1 MSLDLE
7 LRGRVA
13 LVTGGG
19 RGIGRTVS
27 LLLAKHGVHVAL
39 CGRTAET
46 LEATAQE
53 IRALGVQAWPLV
65 ADVSRRED
73 IERFIE
79 HAVAAAGRVDILVNN
94 AVTSHTAPFEEQTD
108 DHWRYHIDVKLLA
121 YIRCARGV
129 LPHLQRNGW
138 GRIVNIGGM
147 TARIVA
153 PLRMTNGVVNAGVA
167 DFTKQFANHVAPHNV
182 TVNCVHP
189 GTTATDRML
198 QNLKRQAAD
207 AGVSLDE
214 TTARAIAEIPM
225 GRLIRPED
233 IASAVLFFCSPL
245 ASIVTGQCIAV
256 DGGSAMSV
264 NY

>member
-1 MSLDLE
+1 M
-7 LRGRVA
+7 
-13 LVTGGG
+13 
-19 RGIGRTVS
+19 
-27 LLLAKHGVHVAL
+27 
-39 CGRTAET
+39 
-46 LEATAQE
+46 Q
-53 IRALGVQAWPLV
+53 
-65 ADVSRRED
+65 RR
-73 IERFIE
+73 
-79 HAVAAAGRVDILVNN
+79 
-94 AVTSHTAPFEEQTD
+94 
-108 DHWRYHIDVKLLA
+108 
-121 YIRCARGV
+121 
-129 LPHLQRNGW
+129 GW

-198 QNLKRQAAD
+198 QNLKRQASD
-207 AGVSLDE
+207 AGVSLE
-214 TTARAIAEIPM
+214 EMTQRAIGEIPM

-245 ASIVTGQCIAV
+245 ASIITGQCIAV